1 LARHRR
7 TRERFGAGCT
17 RRLDLR
23 LLPPGDLMMRL
34 SPEQV
39 VALLEAMLV
48 SLAQIELGAIDLE
61 MRLQRLEQIW
71 GLADAATVDRR
82 TLQ

>member
-1 LARHRR
+1 
-7 TRERFGAGCT
+7 
-17 RRLDLR
+17 
-23 LLPPGDLMMRL
+23 MMRL

-48 SLAQIELGAIDLE
+48 SLAQIEFGAIDLE